1 MNLGSLRSE
10 VLEKGIDPFVHPSPL
25 AFVGVDD
32 HGKEVMTDFVD
43 DNADEAV
50 FGARVFHAA
59 DRAVDRDGDRVR
71 VGEGEL

>member
-50 FGARVFHAA
+50 FGA
-59 DRAVDRDGDRVR
+59 
-71 VGEGEL
+71 